1 MKFGAAVLLFVLAS
15 ASPEI
20 RYFRYQRPLQNTP
33 QQPAQTCLVVD
44 PGIFAHAA
52 PQLADLRLYRD
63 EVETPY
69 VVHVAAPVQAV
80 EKSIAPLNLGQRA
93 RQTVFDAAMPDA
105 PYSDIQLA
113 VTGQNFI
120 ATVTLYGSQTQ
131 SATAETNLGAFTIFD
146 LTRQRLGRSTVLH
159 LPQSDFRYLHFRIA
173 GPLAPE
179 SITGL
184 WVTRLPARQ
193 PRYVTV
199 AETARVTQK
208 NHSSLVEFVVP
219 AHVPVDRIVIV
230 PGATPALFSRD
241 VIVSAA
247 ALSQSPADGTEPP
260 QAVSSSGN
268 LLRVHS
274 EQSGHRIDEERLSL
288 DAPQVGFAT
297 PTKWTIT
304 IDNGDDVPL
313 TLKSVRLEML
323 QRDFCFEA
331 AANAH
336 YTLYY
341 GDPAL
346 SPARYDYARLF
357 AKRTDAVKATA
368 GPEQPNPAYQ
378 PRPDE
383 RPFTEKHPVLLWV
396 ALISVIAL
404 LGGIALRAG
413 RRTVQTPQ

>member
-1 MKFGAAVLLFVLAS
+1 MKLRTAALLLALAA

-20 RYFRYQRPLQNTP
+20 KYFRYQRPIQNTP

-44 PGIFAHAA
+44 PAIFAHAA

-63 EVETPY
+63 EAETPY
-69 VVHVAAPVQAV
+69 IIQVAAPVEAA
-80 EKSIAPLNLGQRA
+80 EKSIVPLNLGQRA
-93 RQTVFDAAMPDA
+93 GQTAFDAAMPDA

-120 ATVTLYGSQTQ
+120 ATVTVYGSQTQ
-131 SATAETNLGAFTIFD
+131 SSAAETKLGTFTIFD

-159 LPQSDFRYLHFRIA
+159 LPQSDFRYLHFHIA

-184 WVTRLPARQ
+184 WVTRLPASQ

-199 AETARVTQK
+199 AETSSVIEK
-208 NHSSLVEFVVP
+208 NHSSVVEFTVP
-219 AHVPVDRIVIV
+219 AHVPVDQIVTV

-241 VIVSAA
+241 VRVSVAA
-247 ALSQSPADGTEPP
+247 ISQPPTEETEPP
-260 QAVSSSGN
+260 QTVSSAGN

-288 DAPQVGFAT
+288 EAPQTGFAT
-297 PTKWTIT
+297 PAKWTIT

-331 AANAH
+331 ATGAH

-346 SPARYDYARLF
+346 SSPRYDYARLF
-357 AKRTDAVKATA
+357 AKRADAVEATA

-383 RPFTEKHPVLLWV
+383 RPFTEKHPALLWAV
-396 ALISVIAL
+396 LIAVIAL
-404 LGGIALRAG
+404 LGAIALRAG
-413 RRTVQTPQ
+413 RRTVQTQP